1 MTFLKLKIAQ
11 FYVLTAYV
19 QLSVFSSSHKPG
31 YRRTGTLLFLNTNL
45 RFKEDFCKKIAEERE
60 KKRVQDR

>member
-31 YRRTGTLLFLNTNL
+31 YRRTGTLLNLKYQFTLQGGFL
-45 RFKEDFCKKIAEERE
+45 
-60 KKRVQDR
+60 